1 MFPDVLLGC
10 AHIDDSLVLRLST
23 LYDAPRREVA
33 VCASRVAYGHAV
45 IAWLVA
51 FEADGSIARSTQRYI
66 VRTVFGRI
74 AVLVG
79 VDAKHREVA
88 GLARP
93 HPVVGVATKLAES
106 LRSRKDESHVAIHL
120 VVRHVVGIAAVKGS
134 NAAVHVAVGLGKL
147 LFESDADT
155 VRVVRF
161 NFGKAELASVL
172 FADLGELAHDT
183 LRTVFGTL

>member
-1 MFPDVLLGC
+1 MFPDVLLGG
-10 AHIDDSLVLRLST
+10 AHVDDSLILRFGT

-51 FEADGSIARSTQRYI
+51 FEADGSIAWSAQRH
-66 VRTVFGRI
+66 VVGTVLGRI

-79 VDAKHREVA
+79 IDTEHR

-93 HPVVGVATKLAES
+93 HPVVGIATKLAES
-106 LRSRKDESHVAIHL
+106 LRTRKDKAHVAVHL

-161 NFGKAELASVL
+161 NFGRAELAPVL